1 MDTLNFFTT
10 FRPTL
15 AGAWIPAVFMVLV
28 QFVCMAGVI
37 IASASLWLLL
47 MMVPSC
53 WAMHGVI
60 LGEEKYYIDINA
72 PKQCWDG
79 TKIYDPQRGFT
90 AKMSAAFTDETTLR
104 ITGTVLGLSGHF
116 TPAAISASS
125 AAGKAEEP
133 LLA

>member
-1 MDTLNFFTT
+1 MFPLAAMPYLCLMDTLNFFTT

-47 MMVPSC
+47 MMVPYC

-60 LGEEKYYIDINA
+60 LGEEKYCERTYGD
-72 PKQCWDG
+72 
-79 TKIYDPQRGFT
+79 
-90 AKMSAAFTDETTLR
+90 AFRDYKKRVPRYFL
-104 ITGTVLGLSGHF
+104 F
-116 TPAAISASS
+116 F
-125 AAGKAEEP
+125 
-133 LLA
+133 